1 MDLHLFLTT
10 LYLIVAGI
18 VGGLLSSMA
27 GMASLVSYPVLLSL
41 GLPPVSA
48 NVTNTSAQIFTGIGS
63 TLSSTKELH
72 RARHAT
78 IFDTAW
84 ALGGSICGC
93 ILLLVAPASSFEKVV
108 PVLIAL
114 AGGLMLYSLFSQ
126 PSVKKRQAHPLIKGI
141 ALFLVGIYIGYFGAS
156 AGVITL
162 AILTLA
168 EDLSFATTNAIKN
181 FISFAGNGL
190 AMIIYAFTADVHWAI
205 ALIMGVGFLIGGW
218 LGPKAIRHLPVRPVR
233 FVIAFAA
240 FGLAIYLAIT
250 TY

>member
-1 MDLHLFLTT
+1 MQILATG
-10 LYLIVAGI
+10 LYLIAAGI
-18 VGGLLSSMA
+18 VAGLLSTMA

-48 NVTNTSAQIFTGIGS
+48 NVTNTTAQIFTGIGS
-63 TLSSTKELH
+63 TLSSAKELH
-72 RARHAT
+72 SAQQT
-78 IFDTAW
+78 TLFDTAW
-84 ALGGSICGC
+84 ALVGSVCGC
-93 ILLLVAPASSFEKVV
+93 ILLLVAPASSFEKAV
-108 PVLIAL
+108 PVLIAF
-114 AGGLMLYSLFSQ
+114 AGGLMLYSLFSK
-126 PSVKKRQAHPLIKGI
+126 PTVTKRRPHPLLKGV

-168 EDLSFATTNAIKN
+168 EDLPFATTNAIKN
-181 FISFAGNGL
+181 FISFTGNGL
-190 AMIIYAFTADVHWAI
+190 AMIIYAFTADVHWGVAVT
-205 ALIMGVGFLIGGW
+205 MGVGFLIGGW
-218 LGPKAIRHLPVRPVR
+218 LGPKVVRHLPVRPLR